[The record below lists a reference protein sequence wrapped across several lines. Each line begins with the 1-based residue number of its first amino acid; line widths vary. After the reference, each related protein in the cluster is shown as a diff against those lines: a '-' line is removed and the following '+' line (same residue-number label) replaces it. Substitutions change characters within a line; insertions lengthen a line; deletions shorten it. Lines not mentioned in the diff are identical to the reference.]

1 MHIGLGKRS
10 AQASA
15 DRREGTMEAEGA
27 RRHGWLDAQ
36 HDSAAGIAG
45 DAQVRQPVLMAKC
58 ALFGPH
64 CWWRILAASVSWSL
78 QPRRFFMMDQMQ
90 SEGVSSPDMKRQGIF
105 LPTMIWTEDRQEVEH
120 EKQRLLTM
128 QKQLAAFVS
137 VAEESDD
144 TATWYMMA
152 DASLSQLDRDID
164 NLFNWLEGSERRV
177 SRLRLD

>member
-1 MHIGLGKRS
+1 
-10 AQASA
+10 
-15 DRREGTMEAEGA
+15 
-27 RRHGWLDAQ
+27 
-36 HDSAAGIAG
+36 
-45 DAQVRQPVLMAKC
+45 
-58 ALFGPH
+58 
-64 CWWRILAASVSWSL
+64 
-78 QPRRFFMMDQMQ
+78 MMDQMQ